1 MMEFEKIRA
10 EITQFGISHLSV
22 SDLLLSDLPELS
34 WAGDSRHIENVER
47 QMLADPLNQTLAVR
61 TADGTVVAK
70 GYVDH
75 ADNHTESNI
84 GQLATHPELQSLG
97 IGTLLMHGAESCIKS
112 KEKNVAVLGVEV
124 INVRAK
130 ALYERLG
137 YAIRGQE
144 KQGWDAVDEHG
155 DIFYYE
161 TEVLIMSKLLI

>member
-1 MMEFEKIRA
+1 MEVEKIRA
-10 EITQFGISHLSV
+10 EIRQFGISHLSV

-34 WAGDSRHIENVER
+34 WAGDSRHIEIVEH
-47 QMLADPLNQTLAVR
+47 QMLANSINQTLAVR
-61 TADGTVVAK
+61 TTAGTVVAK

-75 ADNHTESNI
+75 AASDTESSI

-112 KEKNVAVLGVEV
+112 KQKNVSVLGVEV

-137 YAIRGQE
+137 YALRGQE

-155 DIFYYE
+155 DIVYYE
-161 TEVLIMSKLLI
+161 TEVLIMSKILI